1 MQIFS
6 HFTANEVQ
14 LEPFPF
20 KRELSMEAYLIE
32 NEGVL
37 SLDQDT
43 FSNVEIVVDELH
55 VTAGRA
61 DKDTNGRIDILAT
74 YSQEYIAII
83 ELKLGELTCKSL
95 VQLESYLKQKD
106 MISKQYPNILDPSVG
121 TPKWIG
127 VLVGSS
133 IEPGLALKLTNKYVT
148 KDHVPIAA
156 LTLQRYRS
164 KNGCIYVTT
173 NTYFKGLDSKNN
185 SKYMYD
191 GKLLGKGKLVLEVL
205 KKHVERNP
213 DLSYGQLEKDFPK
226 SCQGSLGVFA
236 TLAEAESIVAETNR
250 ARHFLK
256 FGEPIKLLNGFIA
269 VCNQWGIGNINEFI
283 TAAEKH
289 GHVIEVLAG

>member
-1 MQIFS
+1 MQLFS
-6 HFTANEVQ
+6 HFTANDVQ

-55 VTAGRA
+55 VTEGRA

-83 ELKLGELTCKSL
+83 ELKLGELTDKSL
-95 VQLESYLKQKD
+95 SQLEDYLLQKD
-106 MISKQYPNILDPSVG
+106 KISEQYPDILDPSVG

-148 KDHVPIAA
+148 DSGVPIAA

-173 NTYFKGLDSKNN
+173 NTYFKGSDSKDN

-191 GKLLGKGKLVLEVL
+191 GMLLGKGKLVLEVL

-213 DLSYGQLEKDFPK
+213 NLAYLQLEEAFPK

-236 TLAEAESIVAETNR
+236 TVEKANSIVEQKFR
-250 ARHFLK
+250 GRHYLK
-256 FGEPIKLLNGFIA
+256 PDELIKLSDGSIA
-269 VCNQWGIGNINEFI
+269 VCTQWGIGNISKFI

-289 GHVIEVLAG
+289 GHVIKVHAV